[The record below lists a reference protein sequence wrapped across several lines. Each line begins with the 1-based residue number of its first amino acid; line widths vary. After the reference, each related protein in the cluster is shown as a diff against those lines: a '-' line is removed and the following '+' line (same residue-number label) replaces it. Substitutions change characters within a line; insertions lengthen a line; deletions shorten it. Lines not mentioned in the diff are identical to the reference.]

1 MNRDIVIGLGI
12 GFLGGFL
19 GGYFIGARPSNEPL
33 PPAALVAPPSQPGP
47 AQPPPVNPLE
57 IQSRIAAAEAVVAK
71 DPKDA
76 QAWITLGNDYFDIH
90 QAQKSVDAYARAL
103 SLKPDNPDVL
113 TDQGVM
119 YRELKAYDKAL
130 ANFEKANKLNPRHL
144 QSLYNIGVVYAHD
157 LKNPDKAIA
166 AWNRI
171 IAADP
176 ASDQAAQARQGI
188 ESLKGQR

>member
-19 GGYFIGARPSNEPL
+19 VGYFLGARPANEPV
-33 PPAALVAPPSQPGP
+33 PAALTAPPAQTSP

-57 IQSRIAAAEAVVAK
+57 IQSRISAAEAAVAK
-71 DPKDA
+71 DPKDL
-76 QAWITLGNDYFDIH
+76 QAWINLGNDYFDIH

-103 SLKPDNPDVL
+103 ALKPDNPDVL

-130 ANFEKANKLNPRHL
+130 ACFERANRVNPRHL
-144 QSLYNIGVVYAHD
+144 QSLFNIGVVYAHD

-166 AWNRI
+166 AWNKL

-176 ASDQAAQARQGI
+176 TSAQADQARQGI
-188 ESLKGQR
+188 ESLKAQR